1 MVFKG
6 KKFLEKNPFMM
17 DFKGKI
23 FGVKLC
29 LKIELK
35 REKNILRK
43 NPHKDGIQG
52 KNPIEKNS
60 PKDGI
65 QG

>member
-1 MVFKG
+1 
-6 KKFLEKNPFMM
+6 MM
-17 DFKGKI
+17 DFKGKS
-23 FGVKLC
+23 FWVKLR

-35 REKNILRK
+35 REKNLLRK
-43 NPHKDGIQG
+43 NPPKDGIQG

-60 PKDGI
+60 PKEGI

>member
-1 MVFKG
+1 
-6 KKFLEKNPFMM
+6 MM
-17 DFKGKI
+17 DFKGKS
-23 FGVKLC
+23 FWVKLR

-35 REKNILRK
+35 REKNLLRK
-43 NPHKDGIQG
+43 NPPKDGIQG